1 MKFNYTS
8 RYKRDKEGIKMK
20 PVPLVQYR
28 PETISSKIGK
38 KLNLEN
44 KDDWFSSRSP
54 FILANTCQ
62 N

>member
-1 MKFNYTS
+1 MKFYYMEVAS
-8 RYKRDKEGIKMK
+8 RDKNEADTTGA
-20 PVPLVQYR
+20 YR

-54 FILANTCQ
+54 FILTNIWQ
-62 N
+62 H